1 MIPRSSDGFFR
12 ESRRAN
18 PVGQALFGFVA
29 RDLFRITES
38 VDNAGELLV
47 QLVTERGGSGFSY
60 WCNTL
65 LGPGRHSFERM
76 DPSEEASDAAKAE
89 RLWTL
94 SRERIHSLLSV

>member
-1 MIPRSSDGFFR
+1 M
-12 ESRRAN
+12 RATAT
-18 PVGQALFGFVA
+18 ALFGFVA

-38 VDNAGELLV
+38 VDNAGNLLV
-47 QLVTERGGSGFSY
+47 QLVTEQSGSGFSY

-94 SRERIHSLLSV
+94 SRERIHAVLRQ